1 MARLVHWITIVLN
14 HFSVARC
21 NRADKTARDAKM
33 NHKSN
38 LYLGVA
44 LSLLAAILIATAALG
59 DDLSASEVTVA
70 YANIIVAEVA
80 PASAVS
86 MTNTSANQDA
96 AVTEAL
102 EGVRADSKLELEVRL
117 SGHKSEIL
125 TAGL

>member
-1 MARLVHWITIVLN
+1 
-14 HFSVARC
+14 
-21 NRADKTARDAKM
+21 M

-59 DDLSASEVTVA
+59 EDLSASEATA
-70 YANIIVAEVA
+70 ASTNIIVTEVA

-86 MTNTSANQDA
+86 KTNTNANLDA
-96 AVTEAL
+96 AVTKAL
-102 EGVRADSKLELEVRL
+102 EGVRADSKLELEMRL
-117 SGHKSEIL
+117 SGHKLEIL